1 MVVMSQYTV
10 VATVPEWDQRDRLL
24 KSMRVAHKSG
34 AQLAVDLGVHRNTIN
49 NYLNGRTRPDRR
61 TLIAWAMACGVSVE
75 WLETGLDPSP
85 EVRGPSQ
92 GRAPLPLRR
101 RPA

>member
-1 MVVMSQYTV
+1 MVDMSLYT
-10 VATVPEWDQRDRLL
+10 VATVPEWDQRDRMAKAL
-24 KSMRVAHKSG
+24 RVARKSG
-34 AQLAVDLGVHRNTIN
+34 AQLAIELGVHRNTIN

-61 TLIAWAMACGVSVE
+61 TIIAWAMACGVSVE
-75 WLETGLDPSP
+75 WLETGQEAGPDAP

-92 GRAPLPLRR
+92 GRAPLQ